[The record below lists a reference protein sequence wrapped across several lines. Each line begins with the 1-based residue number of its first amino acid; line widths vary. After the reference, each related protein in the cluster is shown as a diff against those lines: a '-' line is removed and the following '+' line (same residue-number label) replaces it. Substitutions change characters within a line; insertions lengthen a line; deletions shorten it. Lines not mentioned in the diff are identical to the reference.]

1 LIRQFEIREI
11 AISNEDIVSK
21 SFDIS
26 NFRGDDQPKD
36 QYRQQLRRLHDV
48 GNSTECIEQA
58 VAGALQNLTTSG
70 QKSFVIYGEPQSGKT
85 EMMICLT
92 AKLLDDGH
100 RFIVHLLNDSVDL
113 LGQNLSRFHNSGL
126 APAAQNF
133 MEIADPAIDVK
144 VGPFVVFCK
153 KNGSNL
159 RDLIS
164 KIGKMPGVIVIDD
177 EADYATPNSKINK
190 NEKTPI
196 NELIGKIIG
205 KTGHYIGVTA
215 TPARLNL
222 NNTFDNDSKIW
233 VKFPTHRLYTGQD
246 HFFPMNIEEIG
257 ISKLQYR
264 LELMS
269 DKHDDFRHE
278 RNALFRFMV
287 NAAHLNLSA
296 HDSRNFAMLI
306 HTSGRKIDHKTDLES
321 FRKIFSVLDDK
332 NHRKFEKYAEEIWN
346 AANAAH
352 PGMSA
357 DSLTRYVLTNAR
369 RRAMIVL
376 NSEPDF
382 KKYGGNATNP
392 SALFTLVIGG
402 NIVSRGVT
410 FNNLLSMFFTR
421 DVKNKLQQDTYI
433 QRARMFGSRGAY
445 LRHFELT
452 IPMALYADWH
462 RCFVYHRLALAS
474 IESGLGSPVWIA
486 DHRIS
491 AVAGGSID
499 HSTVDLDR
507 GEMSFAMFNF
517 DDRLDEIAQSKSSAG
532 DKVNQ
537 LANKLGDSAFPK
549 YLREFILRQL
559 STGKQGLKVFSSAS
573 VFPNMLA
580 EEKAQIQRRQGFLTI
595 REGDRAGN
603 TSHFLRIFKNDE
615 GKARLFYKF
624 DGSIQF
630 IKNLKK

>member
-1 LIRQFEIREI
+1 M
-11 AISNEDIVSK
+11 SD
-21 SFDIS
+21 SFDITRFLA
-26 NFRGDDQPKD
+26 NEQPKE
-36 QYRQQLRRLHDV
+36 QYQQQLRRLQDT

-58 VAGALQNLTTSG
+58 VEGALKNLGAAG

-92 AKLLDDGH
+92 ARLMDGGH

-133 MEIADPAIDVK
+133 MEIVDPAIDVK

-159 RDLIS
+159 RDLIN

-177 EADYATPNSKINK
+177 EADFATPNSKVNK

-196 NELIGKIIG
+196 NELIGQIIG
-205 KTGHYIGVTA
+205 STGHYVGVTA

-222 NNTFDNDSKIW
+222 NNTFENDSKIW
-233 VKFPTHRLYTGQD
+233 VKFPTHRMYTGQD
-246 HFFPMNIEEIG
+246 HFFPMNIEEVG
-257 ISKLQYR
+257 ISGLEYQ
-264 LELMS
+264 LELMN
-269 DKHDDFRHE
+269 DKYDDFRHE

-287 NAAHLNLSA
+287 NVAHLNLSA
-296 HDSRNFAMLI
+296 RDEENFSMLI
-306 HTSGRKIDHKTDLES
+306 HTSGRKIDHKNDLEN
-321 FRKIFSVLDDK
+321 FRKILVVLNDK
-332 NHRKFEKYAEEIWN
+332 NHAKFAKYAEEIWN
-346 AANAAH
+346 AAKAAH
-352 PGMSA
+352 ADMTP
-357 DSLTRYVLTNAR
+357 DSLTRYVLNNIR
-369 RRAMIVL
+369 RSTIIVL
-376 NSEPDF
+376 NSEAEF
-382 KKYGGNATNP
+382 KKYGGNATSP

-433 QRARMFGSRGAY
+433 QRARMFGKRGAY

-452 IPMALYADWH
+452 IPSALYADWH

-491 AVAGGSID
+491 AVASASID
-499 HSTVDLDR
+499 RSTVDLDR
-507 GEMSFAMFNF
+507 GEMSFAMFDF
-517 DDRLDEIAQSKSSAG
+517 DDKLDEIAQSNVSAA

-537 LANKLGDSAFPK
+537 LGHHLGDAAFPR
-549 YLREFILRQL
+549 YLREFVLRQL
-559 STGKQGLKVFSSAS
+559 STGKQGMKVFVSAGM
-573 VFPNMLA
+573 FPSMSDN
-580 EEKAQIQRRQGFLTI
+580 EKAQIQRRQGFLTI
-595 REGDRAGN
+595 REGDRVGN
-603 TSHFLRIFKNDE
+603 TSHFLRIFRNDD

>member
-1 LIRQFEIREI
+1 ME
-11 AISNEDIVSK
+11 
-21 SFDIS
+21 
-26 NFRGDDQPKD
+26 
-36 QYRQQLRRLHDV
+36 
-48 GNSTECIEQA
+48 
-58 VAGALQNLTTSG
+58 GALKNLGTGG

-92 AKLLDDGH
+92 AKLLDGGH

-113 LGQNLSRFHNSGL
+113 LGQNMNRFHSSRL

-159 RDLIS
+159 RDLIN
-164 KIGKMPGVIVIDD
+164 KIGKMPGVVVIDD
-177 EADYATPNSKINK
+177 EADYATPNSKVNK
-190 NEKTPI
+190 SEKTPI
-196 NELIGKIIG
+196 NDLIGQIIG
-205 KTGHYIGVTA
+205 DTGHYIGVTA

-222 NNTFDNDSKIW
+222 NNTFGNDSKIW
-233 VKFPTHRLYTGQD
+233 VKFPTHRMYTGQD
-246 HFFPMNIEEIG
+246 HFFPINIEEIG
-257 ISKLQYR
+257 ISDLEYR
-264 LELMS
+264 LELMT
-269 DKHDDFRHE
+269 DKYDDFRHE

-287 NAAHLNLSA
+287 NVAHINITA
-296 HDSRNFAMLI
+296 RDEKNFSMLI

-321 FRKIFSVLDDK
+321 FRKIFSVLDDR

-346 AANAAH
+346 AAKTAH
-352 PGMSA
+352 PDVSA
-357 DSLTRYVLTNAR
+357 DTLTRYVLTKAR
-369 RRAMIVL
+369 MRTMIVL

-452 IPMALYADWH
+452 IPIALYADWH

-491 AVAGGSID
+491 AVASASID
-499 HSTVDLDR
+499 RSTVDMDR
-507 GEMSFAMFNF
+507 GEMSYAMFNF
-517 DDRLDEIAQSKSSAG
+517 DEKLDEIAQSKISAA

-537 LANKLGDSAFPK
+537 LADCLGDAAFPQ

-559 STGKQGLKVFSSAS
+559 STGKQGLKVFDSAGM
-573 VFPNMLA
+573 FPKMPE

-595 REGDRAGN
+595 RAGDRAGN
-603 TSHFLRIFKNDE
+603 TSHFLRIFRNDD
-615 GKARLFYKF
+615 GRARLFYKF

>member
-1 LIRQFEIREI
+1 M
-11 AISNEDIVSK
+11 SD

-36 QYRQQLRRLHDV
+36 QYQQQLRRLQEI

-58 VAGALQNLTTSG
+58 VEGALRNLGAGG

-92 AKLLDDGH
+92 AKLLDGSH

-159 RDLIS
+159 RDLIN
-164 KIGKMPGVIVIDD
+164 KIGKMPGVVVIDD

-196 NELIGKIIG
+196 NDLIGQIIG
-205 KTGHYIGVTA
+205 DSGHYIGVTA

-246 HFFPMNIEEIG
+246 HFFPMNIEEVG
-257 ISKLQYR
+257 VSGLEYK
-264 LELMS
+264 LELMN
-269 DKHDDFRHE
+269 DRYDDFRHE

-296 HDSRNFAMLI
+296 RDEKNFAMLI

-321 FRKIFSVLDDK
+321 FRKIFSVLDDR

-346 AANAAH
+346 AAKAAH
-352 PGMSA
+352 PDMSA
-357 DSLTRYVLTNAR
+357 DILTRYVLINAR

-452 IPMALYADWH
+452 IPIALYADWH

-491 AVAGGSID
+491 AVASASID

-507 GEMSFAMFNF
+507 GEMSYAMFDF
-517 DDRLDEIAQSKSSAG
+517 DDDLDRIAQSKSSAA

-537 LANKLGDSAFPK
+537 LADKLGDAAFPK

-559 STGKQGLKVFSSAS
+559 STGKQGLKVFSSAGM
-573 VFPNMLA
+573 FPKMSP
-580 EEKAQIQRRQGFLTI
+580 EDKAQIQRRQGFLTI
-595 REGDRAGN
+595 REGDRVEN
-603 TSHFLRIFKNDE
+603 TSHFLRVFKNDD
-615 GKARLFYKF
+615 GRARLFYKF
-624 DGSIQF
+624 DGSVQF